1 MPRHQIFFLFKSLA
15 LSAFLSSCGSGSNQ
29 SSTPSNDLAQSEA
42 INEDESSSFFWEV
55 VDPEEAGFDA
65 EALENAFEYAFDERF
80 NTQALLI
87 VRGGRI
93 VAEKYSG
100 ISQANIDGLVELFSE
115 VRGWGSSLSRE
126 DWQERYGLRDQFSLA
141 TSWSTA
147 KSVASTLIGIAIAED
162 FIDSVDQPASDF
174 LPNWLGTDK
183 EGRVSI
189 RDILTMKSG
198 LQCPDGPNG
207 GEIYNEENQLDV
219 AINRVLE
226 LSTAEPDEKKDSAW
240 VYCNADSMLLGEII
254 ENATGYSAYEFGDRF
269 LFAPLGMRVDW
280 WRDTANNYLTY
291 CCIDA
296 ISRDFARFGLLWLS
310 KGVWEGQ
317 NLFSEKF
324 FDAALSQ
331 SDIAFEQDN
340 LGYGFQWYIQSLF
353 NDDNETIR
361 ELSFGTKGFHMNNIW
376 LFPDLDLVVVR
387 NSLYHRVLDAIDDTV
402 RTGDLELL
410 FQGEDMDVNV
420 HATLAPYNAML
431 IRGQFYP
438 YNTDNGVKSLSEDK
452 LISDIIKSIR

>member
-1 MPRHQIFFLFKSLA
+1 VPRHQIFFLFKSLA

-87 VRGGRI
+87 VRGGKI

>member
-87 VRGGRI
+87 VRGGKI

>member
-1 MPRHQIFFLFKSLA
+1 MSRHRIFFLFKFLA
-15 LSAFLSSCGSGSNQ
+15 LSAFLSSCGSGNNQ
-29 SSTPSNDLAQSEA
+29 SSAPSDQSAQAEVV
-42 INEDESSSFFWEV
+42 NEDESSSFFWEV
-55 VDPEEAGFDA
+55 VDPDEAGFDSQ
-65 EALENAFEYAFDERF
+65 ALEDAYEYAFDERF
-80 NTQALLI
+80 NTQSLLV
-87 VRGGRI
+87 VRGGKI
-93 VAEKYSG
+93 VAERYAG
-100 ISQANIDGLVELFSE
+100 ISQANIDGLLEVFSE

-162 FIDSVDQPASDF
+162 FIESVDQPASDF
-174 LPNWLGTDK
+174 LPEWLGTDK

-189 RDILTMKSG
+189 RDILAMKSG

-207 GEIYNEENQLDV
+207 GDIYNEENQLDV
-219 AINRVLE
+219 AVKRALE
-226 LSTAEPDEKKDSAW
+226 SSITAEGEKKDSAW

-254 ENATGYSAYEFGDRF
+254 ENATGYTAYEFGDRF
-269 LFAPLGMRVDW
+269 LFAPLGMKVDW
-280 WRDTANNYLTY
+280 WRDKANNYLTY

-296 ISRDFARFGLLWLS
+296 TSRDFARFGLLWLS
-310 KGVWEGQ
+310 RGVWEGRS
-317 NLFSEKF
+317 LFTETF
-324 FDAALSQ
+324 LDAALRQ
-331 SDIAFEQDN
+331 SDIAFERDN

-376 LFPDLDLVVVR
+376 LFPDLDLVIVR
-387 NSLYHRVLDAIDDTV
+387 NSLYDRVLDAIDDTV

-410 FQGEDMDVNV
+410 FQGEDLDVNV

-431 IRGQFYP
+431 IRGRFYP
-438 YNTDNGVKSLSEDK
+438 YNAADGVKSLSEDK

>member
-1 MPRHQIFFLFKSLA
+1 MKAMEKSL
-15 LSAFLSSCGSGSNQ
+15 
-29 SSTPSNDLAQSEA
+29 P
-42 INEDESSSFFWEV
+42 FFWEIAN
-55 VDPEEAGFDA
+55 PEDEGFDSQ
-65 EALENAFEYAFDERF
+65 ALENAVAYAFDERF
-80 NTQALLI
+80 NTQALLV
-87 VRGGRI
+87 VRGGKI
-93 VAEKYSG
+93 VAERYAG

-115 VRGWGSSLSRE
+115 ERGWGSSLSRE

-174 LPNWLGTDK
+174 LPEWLGTDK

-198 LQCPDGPNG
+198 LECPDGPNG
-207 GEIYNEENQLDV
+207 GDIYNEENQLNV
-219 AINRVLE
+219 AVDRTLGS
-226 LSTAEPDEKKDSAW
+226 STTEEGEKKDTAW

-269 LFAPLGMRVDW
+269 LFAPLGMKVDW
-280 WRDTANNYLTY
+280 WRDKANNYLTY

-296 ISRDFARFGLLWLS
+296 TSRDFARFGLLWLS

-317 NLFSEKF
+317 NLFSETF

-331 SDIAFEQDN
+331 SDIAFDQDN

-353 NDDNETIR
+353 NDNNETIR

-376 LFPDLDLVVVR
+376 LFPDLDLLVVR
-387 NSLYHRVLDAIDDTV
+387 NSLYHRVLDAVDDTV

-410 FQGEDMDVNV
+410 FQGEDICECAC
-420 HATLAPYNAML
+420 HACAIQCNAYSGTIL
-431 IRGQFYP
+431 PLQHCRG
-438 YNTDNGVKSLSEDK
+438 VRVSLR
-452 LISDIIKSIR
+452 ISLYRIF

>member
-1 MPRHQIFFLFKSLA
+1 MR
-15 LSAFLSSCGSGSNQ
+15 G
-29 SSTPSNDLAQSEA
+29 STPSP
-42 INEDESSSFFWEV
+42 I
-55 VDPEEAGFDA
+55 G
-65 EALENAFEYAFDERF
+65 R
-80 NTQALLI
+80 
-87 VRGGRI
+87 RGGKI
-93 VAEKYSG
+93 VAERYGG

-115 VRGWGSSLSRE
+115 EKGWGSSLSKE
-126 DWQERYGLRDQFSLA
+126 DWQERYGVRDQFSLA

-174 LPNWLGTDK
+174 LPEWLGTDK

-198 LQCPDGPNG
+198 LECPDGPNG
-207 GEIYNEENQLDV
+207 GDIYNEENQLNV
-219 AINRVLE
+219 AVNRPLVSPTIE
-226 LSTAEPDEKKDSAW
+226 VGEKKDTAW

-280 WRDTANNYLTY
+280 WRDGANNFLTY

-296 ISRDFARFGLLWLS
+296 TSRDFARFGLLWLS
-310 KGVWEGQ
+310 KGVWQGQ
-317 NLFSEKF
+317 NLFSETF

-331 SDIAFEQDN
+331 ADIAFDQDN

-353 NDDNETIR
+353 NDNNETVR

-376 LFPDLDLVVVR
+376 LFPDLDLLVVR
-387 NSLYHRVLDAIDDTV
+387 NSLYHRVLDAVDDTV

-410 FQGEDMDVNV
+410 FQGEDIDVNV
-420 HATLAPYNAML
+420 HATLAPYNAIL

-438 YNTDNGVKSLSEDK
+438 YNTANGVESLSEDK
-452 LISDIIKSIR
+452 LISDILRSIK

>member
-1 MPRHQIFFLFKSLA
+1 MPRYQIFFLFKSLA

-87 VRGGRI
+87 VRGGKI

-147 KSVASTLIGIAIAED
+147 KSVASTLIGIAIAQD

>member
-87 VRGGRI
+87 VRGGKI

-340 LGYGFQWYIQSLF
+340 LGYGFQWYIQSSF

>member
-1 MPRHQIFFLFKSLA
+1 MSRHQIFFLFIFLVISTL
-15 LSAFLSSCGSGSNQ
+15 LSSCGSGSNSLIL
-29 SSTPSNDLAQSEA
+29 SSIGSTM
-42 INEDESSSFFWEV
+42 IDESEGEEPASFFWEIAN
-55 VDPEEAGFDA
+55 PEDEGFDS
-65 EALENAFEYAFDERF
+65 EALEKAVAYAFDERF
-80 NTQALLI
+80 NTQALL
-87 VRGGRI
+87 VARGGKI
-93 VAEKYSG
+93 VAERYGG

-115 VRGWGSSLSRE
+115 EKGWGSSLSKE
-126 DWQERYGLRDQFSLA
+126 DWQERYGTRDQFSPA

-174 LPNWLGTDK
+174 LPEWLGTDK

-198 LQCPDGPNG
+198 LECPDGPNG
-207 GEIYNEENQLDV
+207 GDIYNEENQLNV
-219 AINRVLE
+219 ALKRPLRS
-226 LSTAEPDEKKDSAW
+226 STVEEGEKKDTAW

-269 LFAPLGMRVDW
+269 LFAPLGMKVDW
-280 WRDTANNYLTY
+280 WRDGANNFLTY

-296 ISRDFARFGLLWLS
+296 TSRDFARFGQLWLS
-310 KGVWEGQ
+310 KGIWQGQ
-317 NLFSEKF
+317 NLFPETF

-331 SDIAFEQDN
+331 SDIAFDQEN

-353 NDDNETIR
+353 NDNNETIR

-376 LFPDLDLVVVR
+376 LFPDLDLLVVR
-387 NSLYHRVLDAIDDTV
+387 NSLYHRVLNAVDDTV

-410 FQGEDMDVNV
+410 FQGEDIDVNV

-438 YNTDNGVKSLSEDK
+438 YNTANGVESLSEDK
-452 LISDIIKSIR
+452 LVSDILKSIK

>member
-1 MPRHQIFFLFKSLA
+1 MPRHQFFFLFKSLA

-29 SSTPSNDLAQSEA
+29 SSTASNDLVQSEV

-87 VRGGRI
+87 VRGGKI

>member
-87 VRGGRI
+87 VRGGKI

-147 KSVASTLIGIAIAED
+147 KSVASTLIGIAMAED

>member
-1 MPRHQIFFLFKSLA
+1 MSRHRIFFLFKFLA
-15 LSAFLSSCGSGSNQ
+15 LSTFLSSCGSGSNQ

-87 VRGGRI
+87 VRGGKI